1 MMTISLPFLIINK
14 IFFSSTKVLL
24 RNINFLHHIFSPVFL
39 TLIGVFIRVRGKEK
53 LNRGESFIII
63 GNHRSALDFI
73 LNAVAFPGVYQYL
86 AKKELTRVPVFGWV
100 VKNMCVIVDRE
111 SAGSRARSVVAIRQQ
126 LNKGMSIFIY
136 PEGSRNTGSNTLG
149 DFHDGAFRIAVETG
163 VPIAIQTILNVGKI
177 SHSAGIGSLQPG
189 VVDILWE
196 TPIQTSGLTT
206 EDIPTLKN
214 YAKEMM
220 HQRLMEYENI

>member
-1 MMTISLPFLIINK
+1 
-14 IFFSSTKVLL
+14 
-24 RNINFLHHIFSPVFL
+24 
-39 TLIGVFIRVRGKEK
+39 
-53 LNRGESFIII
+53 
-63 GNHRSALDFI
+63 
-73 LNAVAFPGVYQYL
+73 
-86 AKKELTRVPVFGWV
+86 
-100 VKNMCVIVDRE
+100 
-111 SAGSRARSVVAIRQQ
+111 
-126 LNKGMSIFIY
+126 
-136 PEGSRNTGSNTLG
+136 
-149 DFHDGAFRIAVETG
+149 
-163 VPIAIQTILNVGKI
+163 VGKI